1 MNAQQKHRTQNTHKT
16 TCNIT
21 TQTKRTQNN
30 GGEQTKKQA
39 DKRQRQQQTQQQQ
52 TTTKTKHAQ
61 QITDITK
68 QQTKKHKTN
77 KHTHRQ

>member
-52 TTTKTKHAQ
+52 TTTKTKISHKN
-61 QITDITK
+61 TK
-68 QQTKKHKTN
+68 RTIYL
-77 KHTHRQ
+77 